1 MVNLR
6 RISPLNLIIAGLI
19 AVAGVAGADYAD
31 PLPLEHA
38 IMAYSADER
47 GWAYDEVV
55 TAYNRKGKVSEV
67 RITRVDPSLP
77 WDQREQLISTEKG
90 PATERQKKKY
100 QKEREKERRR
110 RELGLENRRRL
121 RDRMNFPLSIIDS
134 EDGHTRVYHV
144 PLLPDQETGFPT
156 EKIHLEVTLNPRDES
171 LQKIDARLTEAVR
184 HKAVAK
190 VKDLHLTIDFT
201 RPLPDEKAI
210 ALTKL
215 RGQAAASVLFF
226 PVGGEV
232 QLERSNFRR
241 VTPYDDRFEVQVG
254 PATTLDF

>member
-6 RISPLNLIIAGLI
+6 PIIPSFLILVWLSAGE
-19 AVAGVAGADYAD
+19 VWADYAD
-31 PLPLEHA
+31 PLPLENA
-38 IMAYSADER
+38 ILAYSADER

-55 TAYNRKGKVSEV
+55 TAYNRKGKISEV
-67 RITRVDPSLP
+67 RATRVDPSRP
-77 WDQREQLISTEKG
+77 WDQRELLISTEQG
-90 PATERQKKKY
+90 PATDRQKKKF
-100 QKEREKERRR
+100 QKGREKERRR
-110 RELGLENRRRL
+110 IELGLEDRRRL
-121 RDRMNFPLSIIDS
+121 RDRMNFPLSVIDA
-134 EDGHTRVYHV
+134 ENEQTCEYHV
-144 PLLPDQETGFPT
+144 PLLPDEETGFPT
-156 EKIHLEVTLNPRDES
+156 DKIRMVVNLDPTDET

-190 VKDLHLTIDFT
+190 VKDLHLTIEFS
-201 RPLPDEKAI
+201 RPLPDEEAV
-210 ALTKL
+210 ALIKL

>member
-1 MVNLR
+1 MVNFR
-6 RISPLNLIIAGLI
+6 RILPSYLMLVWLIAGD
-19 AVAGVAGADYAD
+19 AGADYAD
-31 PLPLEHA
+31 PLPLENA
-38 IMAYSADER
+38 ILAYSADER

-55 TAYNRKGKVSEV
+55 TAYTRKGKVSEV

-77 WDQREQLISTEKG
+77 WDQREQLISTDKG
-90 PATERQKKKY
+90 SATERQKKKF

-110 RELGLENRRRL
+110 IELGLENRRRL
-121 RDRMNFPLSIIDS
+121 RDRMNFPLAVIDS
-134 EDGHTRVYHV
+134 ENDRTREYHV
-144 PLLPDQETGFPT
+144 PLLPDEETGFPT
-156 EKIHLEVTLNPRDES
+156 EKIRMVVNLDPVDET
-171 LQKIDARLTEAVR
+171 LQKIDARLTEPVR

-190 VKDLHLTIDFT
+190 VKDLHLTIEFT
-201 RPLPDEKAI
+201 RPLPDEDAV